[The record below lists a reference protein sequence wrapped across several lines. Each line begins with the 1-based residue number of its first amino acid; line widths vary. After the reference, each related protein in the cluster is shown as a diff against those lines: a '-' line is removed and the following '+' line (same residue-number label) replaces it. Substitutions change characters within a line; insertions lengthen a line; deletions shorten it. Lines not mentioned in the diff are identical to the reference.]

1 MVFLTRAGCESYVRM
16 LRTCSERWC
25 CVVLVAARCLRSNH
39 IPALPPDRSTSNEL
53 EQSAPQGCTRHLRPH
68 SHCHRGCASC
78 DILSVQCTM
87 SSPANKRRKTQSAVA
102 ASPPLPTSP
111 TAPPAPT
118 HSALSAGSPPTTA
131 SSSPSSALPDVE
143 SLFLSHAAREAGGI
157 TYNQFLAAH
166 PGLSVSLL
174 LPAINNLLSRGR
186 LLLLS
191 DASTAPPT
199 HYYKHIEAEA
209 ASRMLGL
216 SATDLVLYQLIARE
230 GNRGLW
236 VRDIRRRSG
245 VGAVEV
251 GKVLKLL
258 MARKLVKC
266 EKSIEGNNKK
276 VYMLYELE
284 PAKEVRGNSWYG
296 NGEFDKDFIDALR
309 QTSMQF
315 IRQRAQQ
322 SAPLSAV
329 PAVVEVVG
337 AADGA
342 GAVSAAAV
350 TAEEVSDFLK
360 STGVFEVECTLE
372 EMGMVLDGLVFDGLL
387 TSTRAEKGE
396 LGGRKAKVRYSLQR
410 GGRYETPLV
419 QIPCVLCPI
428 RSQCSEE
435 LGSVV
440 SPYTCEYYTKWLEF

>member
-1 MVFLTRAGCESYVRM
+1 M
-16 LRTCSERWC
+16 
-25 CVVLVAARCLRSNH
+25 
-39 IPALPPDRSTSNEL
+39 
-53 EQSAPQGCTRHLRPH
+53 
-68 SHCHRGCASC
+68 
-78 DILSVQCTM
+78 
-87 SSPANKRRKTQSAVA
+87 
-102 ASPPLPTSP
+102 
-111 TAPPAPT
+111 
-118 HSALSAGSPPTTA
+118 
-131 SSSPSSALPDVE
+131 
-143 SLFLSHAAREAGGI
+143 FLSLAESEAGGI
-157 TYNQFLAAH
+157 TYTHFLAAH
-166 PGLSVSLL
+166 PGVSVNLL

-191 DASTAPPT
+191 DSSTTPPT
-199 HYYKHIEAEA
+199 HYYKHIAAEA

-216 SATDLVLYQLIARE
+216 SATDLVVYQLIAKE
-230 GNRGLW
+230 ANRGLW

-266 EKSIEGNNKK
+266 ERSIEGTNKK
-276 VYMLYELE
+276 VYMLFELE

-309 QTSMQF
+309 QTSLQF
-315 IRQRAQQ
+315 IQKRSQQ
-322 SAPLSAV
+322 STSAGGQ
-329 PAVVEVVG
+329 AETVVG
-337 AADGA
+337 VAVA
-342 GAVSAAAV
+342 GSSV
-350 TAEEVSDFLK
+350 TAEDVSAFLK

-372 EMGMVLDGLVFDGLL
+372 EMGMILDGLVFDGLL
-387 TSTRAEKGE
+387 TSTAGERGE

-419 QIPCVLCPI
+419 QIPCVLCPV

-435 LGSVV
+435 PGSVI